1 MVLEL
6 IGLAK
11 KMISNIELEEME
23 LIILLAG
30 LLGVVKLGSDVLK
43 AIDELH
49 RLFKPAQR
57 EKVLRFWVNFIKDSH
72 EGVNE
77 ILQVLM
83 LCFHGTLSSELLV
96 ELAAHHSVR
105 TNGMFIKYLLQH
117 YDRKSLQVYGFD
129 LDESALKPRSNMQL
143 SRRD

>member
-1 MVLEL
+1 VVLDL

-11 KMISNIELEEME
+11 KMIANIELEEME

-30 LLGVVKLGSDVLK
+30 LLGVVKLGPDVLK

-49 RLFKPAQR
+49 RQFKPAQQQ
-57 EKVLRFWVNFIKDSH
+57 KILRFWVNFIKDNS
-72 EGVNE
+72 EGANE

-83 LCFHGTLSSELLV
+83 LCFHGGLPSELLV

-105 TNGMFIKYLLQH
+105 SNTAFIKYLLQH
-117 YDRKSLQVYGFD
+117 YDRKNLQVYGFD
-129 LDESALKPRSNMQL
+129 LDESALKARSSMKVN
-143 SRRD
+143 RRD